1 MEQFFFFFNSAS
13 KKKWRRSY
21 LSMLLGSLVYFNYM
35 LSSKPLIVLQSGLS
49 YLEILILITGTR
61 GVSKPG
67 KMSLFAHL
75 QPV

>member
-1 MEQFFFFFNSAS
+1 
-13 KKKWRRSY
+13 
-21 LSMLLGSLVYFNYM
+21 MLLGSLVYFNYM

-67 KMSLFAHL
+67 KMSSFAHL